1 MTNAQCCLSFERKN
15 PLRPD
20 SRPGGPLIG
29 IGLRNLM
36 QDRLRAG
43 IAVAGVV
50 FAVVLVT
57 IEIGMLLG
65 LVRDASLLID
75 RSSADIWVSVRD
87 VKTID
92 FVTPMDHRNQYLIQ
106 SVPGV
111 ERVEEYNVSWSV
123 WKLPDGG
130 NANCIVI
137 GYDPQGQLGAKLP
150 MSAGSIEALHNQDAI
165 IIDEGER
172 RKLGNPDL
180 GDYVEVLKTRAK
192 VVGFTR
198 GMRSFTTT
206 PFVFTTVR
214 RGREYGWLAGG
225 IGSSQ
230 ERSVYFLVKVKPG
243 VSVDA
248 VRADIEATVPGVEAH
263 TRSGFSWRTRKY
275 WLLETGVGIG
285 FLAAAFLGLLVGGVI
300 VSQTLFAMTVEK
312 LPEFGVLKAMGASM
326 RELALIVLHQ
336 GMLCGLLGLLVGLGI
351 SVSIGNLASSAGT
364 AVLIPWPLIS
374 GVTVLTVLLCTGAS
388 LLSIMRL
395 RRVEPAAVFRA

>member
-1 MTNAQCCLSFERKN
+1 MIS
-15 PLRPD
+15 
-20 SRPGGPLIG
+20 
-29 IGLRNLM
+29 IGLRNLV
-36 QDRLRAG
+36 QDRLRACV
-43 IAVAGVV
+43 AVAGVI

-57 IEIGMLLG
+57 LEIGMLLG

-75 RSSADIWVSVRD
+75 RSKADIWVSVRD
-87 VKTID
+87 VKTFD
-92 FVTPMDHRNQYLIQ
+92 FVTPMDQRNLYLIQ

-130 NANCIVI
+130 NANCMVI
-137 GYDPQGQLGAKLP
+137 GYDPNGQLGAPLS
-150 MSAGSIEALHNQDAI
+150 MIQGDIDALHNQDAI

-172 RKLGNPDL
+172 RKLGYPKM

-192 VVGFTR
+192 IVGFTR

-206 PFVFTTVR
+206 PFVFTSVR
-214 RGREYGWLAGG
+214 RGKEYGWLAGG
-225 IGSSQ
+225 IGSTQ
-230 ERSVYFLVKVKPG
+230 ERSVYFLVKVKPEA
-243 VSVDA
+243 SIDA
-248 VRADIEATVPGVEAH
+248 VRAGIEAAIPSVEAH
-263 TRSGFSWRTRKY
+263 TRESFSWQTRKY
-275 WLLETGVGIG
+275 WLLETGVGFG

-326 RELALIVLHQ
+326 RELSCIVLQQ
-336 GMLCGLLGLLVGLGI
+336 GLTCGALGLMLGLAV
-351 SVSIGNLASSAGT
+351 SVSLGSLASSTGT

-374 GVTVLTVLLCTGAS
+374 AVTILTVLLCSGAS

-395 RRVEPAAVFRA
+395 RRVEPASVFRA